1 MSIGGDAA
9 DVRRMAR
16 RIREWSDA
24 VEDDASSVRRAKD
37 VDWKSAA
44 AASFI
49 DKLETRCQQTLDV
62 AESMRDAADKVD
74 HLADILEERQ
84 ATLMHLLE
92 QAGKTIEDAEAMV
105 RDGVEDILGGVES
118 LANQAKET
126 AEDLLNGGKKLI
138 GL

>member
-24 VEDDASSVRRAKD
+24 VEDDAGSVRRAKD
-37 VDWKSAA
+37 VDWKST
-44 AASFI
+44 AASEFI
-49 DKLETRCQQTLDV
+49 AKLETRCQQTLDV
-62 AESMRDAADKVD
+62 ADSMRDAADKVD
-74 HLADILEERQ
+74 HLADVLEDRQ
-84 ATLMHLLE
+84 ATLLHLLE
-92 QAGKTIEDAEAMV
+92 QAGKTIDDAEEMV
-105 RDGVEDILGGVES
+105 RDGVKDLLGGVES

-126 AEDLLNGGKKLI
+126 AEGLLHDGKKLI